1 MIGFIQNYIQLRFS
15 GSLGTQKQKQPR
27 QASITQHTEQQ
38 FHTQPK
44 RDEITI
50 RFGNQ
55 ANNTQP
61 NGPQEI
67 QNTVSTQTTT
77 APETKVH
84 MVNGVPY
91 KTPQGQY
98 QMVVEIPSGT
108 NEKWQTDP
116 VTGEFYHDKQDG
128 IPRVINFLP
137 YPMNYGIVPQ
147 TILPKS
153 KGGDGD
159 PIDIVTLAPACPR
172 GWNGPVKIIG
182 ALKLSERGETDTKI
196 VAVLPNGPFKEIN
209 DLPELLMKHPGA
221 LEIVKNWFEGYKGP
235 GSFLF
240 EGYASKAEAERMVE
254 ESHQS
259 WLEEMARTPQA

>member
-1 MIGFIQNYIQLRFS
+1 MIGLIRNNIALRFS
-15 GSLGTQKQKQPR
+15 GNLANPPVKRQSL
-27 QASITQHTEQQ
+27 AL
-38 FHTQPK
+38 FAQPK
-44 RDEITI
+44 RDEMTI

-55 ANNTQP
+55 NNNTTP
-61 NGPQEI
+61 NGPQEAS
-67 QNTVSTQTTT
+67 NTVNPNIT
-77 APETKVH
+77 ATAEPKVH

-91 KTPQGQY
+91 KTAQGQY

-147 TILPKS
+147 TLLPKS

-182 ALKLSERGETDTKI
+182 ALKLSERSETDTKI

-240 EGYASKAEAERMVE
+240 EGYANRMEAEAMIE
-254 ESHQS
+254 EAHQG
-259 WLEEMARTPQA
+259 WVEEMARAPQA

>member
-1 MIGFIQNYIQLRFS
+1 MGLIQNKFQLRFS
-15 GSLGTQKQKQPR
+15 GNAVNPKEPQKGSVTQQG
-27 QASITQHTEQQ
+27 

-50 RFGNQ
+50 RFGN
-55 ANNTQP
+55 NNQP
-61 NGPQEI
+61 NRPQEAS
-67 QNTVSTQTTT
+67 NPVSTQTTT
-77 APETKVH
+77 SPETKVH

-116 VTGEFYHDKQDG
+116 VTGEFYHDKENG
-128 IPRVINFLP
+128 VPRVINFLP

-147 TILPKS
+147 TILSKS

-209 DLPELLMKHPGA
+209 DLPELLMRYPGA

-240 EGYASKAEAERMVE
+240 EGYASRAEAEQMVE
-254 ESHQS
+254 KSHQE
-259 WLEEMARTPQA
+259 WLEEMARESQA